1 MRVGIVGHCW
11 VMVGL
16 VGHFVVEAE
25 VVECW
30 AEEEEGFEEEE
41 EEVVSYLVMR
51 VGEFVGAGG

>member
-1 MRVGIVGHCW
+1 MKVGIVGHCW

-30 AEEEEGFEEEE
+30 TE

>member
-1 MRVGIVGHCW
+1 MKVVIVGHCW

-30 AEEEEGFEEEE
+30 AEEEVVVEGD
-41 EEVVSYLVMR
+41 
-51 VGEFVGAGG
+51 

>member
-30 AEEEEGFEEEE
+30 AEEEGFEEAE
-41 EEVVSYLVMR
+41 EEVASYLVMT
-51 VGEFVGAGG
+51 VGEFVSAGG